1 LVSSFVDRDMVMR
14 YDGNGIGHRSTRA
27 ATQSAS
33 TAVEDPEEP
42 NEDADSPPN
51 DAQGAIDENDLY
63 DWGYANEDDDGDGL
77 RVEEDAPGTAGEA
90 GDEPIDEYD
99 EEGYAPL

>member
-1 LVSSFVDRDMVMR
+1 MVMR
-14 YDGNGIGHRSTRA
+14 YDGGGIGHRSTRA
-27 ATQSAS
+27 ATTQSAS

-42 NEDADSPPN
+42 NEDTDSLLH

-63 DWGYANEDDDGDGL
+63 DWGYANEDDDGELG
-77 RVEEDAPGTAGEA
+77 VEEDAPGTAGE
-90 GDEPIDEYD
+90 EPIDEYD